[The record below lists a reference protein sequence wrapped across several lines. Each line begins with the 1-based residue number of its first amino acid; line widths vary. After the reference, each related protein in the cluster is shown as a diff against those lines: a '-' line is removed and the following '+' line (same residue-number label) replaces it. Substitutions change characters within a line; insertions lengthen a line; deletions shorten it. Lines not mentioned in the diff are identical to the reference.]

1 MHRSVG
7 FISSSKYLQVL
18 CSNLSTNKEGPS
30 HSEKE
35 WGTTKEKHG
44 YGTNGGFEKR
54 DREAAGLFYLN
65 TLQLPETLQK
75 NLDSYLKS
83 KEKGLYLF
91 LLLHEKEKKL
101 EMCSGVKG
109 LIQPELILVSAVR
122 DYKEYC
128 YSLLDRMLGY
138 HRFTHPP
145 STSHPPPPSS
155 FSEYLV
161 RLLDSLLALIYTP
174 VE

>member
-1 MHRSVG
+1 M
-7 FISSSKYLQVL
+7 L

-35 WGTTKEKHG
+35 WGATKEKHG

-91 LLLHEKEKKL
+91 LLLHEKKEKKKIASVHWSQGANSARAYL
-101 EMCSGVKG
+101 GFCSTRLQG
-109 LIQPELILVSAVR
+109 IL
-122 DYKEYC
+122 
-128 YSLLDRMLGY
+128 LLPLG
-138 HRFTHPP
+138 
-145 STSHPPPPSS
+145 
-155 FSEYLV
+155 
-161 RLLDSLLALIYTP
+161 
-174 VE
+174 